1 MSRNLGLTY
10 AGVTSVLILMI
21 SVSGWCWGTQNST
34 GLTNIRLRDTC
45 LAIWGLSGV
54 LLALSRVAFLAIG
67 VQMKHYVVLA
77 FAGCVLLII
86 GGFVFLLSIMPS

>member
-10 AGVTSVLILMI
+10 AAVTCALILVI
-21 SVSGWCWGTQNST
+21 SLSGWCWGTENST

-54 LLALSRVAFLAIG
+54 LLMLSQVAFLAIG

-77 FAGCVLLII
+77 FASCILLVIA
-86 GGFVFLLSIMPS
+86 GFVFLLSMMPS